1 MDLGAS
7 PTRAVRLVLLPLLL
21 PAIFASFMIVFAD
34 SIDDFVIVRYLSA
47 GANTETIP
55 IKIYSTVRGA
65 PTPALNALAS
75 LMLFST
81 LIAITLGFLV
91 YRMLTKGERGH
102 RTLALGDFAAQIC
115 EQPCRNHQHA
125 TCNDGGQRRDLAFL
139 LKLLH
144 ASLQPRLQFVGTLA
158 SPG

>member
-1 MDLGAS
+1 M
-7 PTRAVRLVLLPLLL
+7 VLLPLLL

-47 GANTETIP
+47 GASTETIP

-81 LIAITLGFLV
+81 LIAITAGYVV
-91 YRMLTKGERGH
+91 YRFLTRGERGQ
-102 RTLALGDFAAQIC
+102 RRSALGDFAAQI
-115 EQPCRNHQHA
+115 
-125 TCNDGGQRRDLAFL
+125 
-139 LKLLH
+139 
-144 ASLQPRLQFVGTLA
+144 
-158 SPG
+158 